1 MNIKRGNVFL
11 VSLDPTIASE
21 ISKTPPVVIVS
32 NDVNN
37 KFSSTITVIPITSNT
52 IKIYPFEAFLKA
64 GTANLPKDSK
74 ARTDQIR
81 TIDKSRLIKE
91 IGSLSSEIINN
102 IENAIKIHLN
112 IK

>member
-1 MNIKRGNVFL
+1 MFFL
-11 VSLDPTIASE
+11 VSLDPTVGSE
-21 ISKTPPVVIVS
+21 INKTRPVVIVS

-52 IKIYPFEAFLKA
+52 IKIYPFEVFLKA
-64 GTANLPKDSK
+64 GTANLPKDSR

-81 TIDKSRLIKE
+81 TIDKIRFIKE
-91 IGSLSSEIINN
+91 IGSLSSEMMIN